1 MEDEV
6 HVLLDCPAYATLR
19 ARLFSRI
26 RNLTGDTY
34 RLAGMVDDKQWLVNF
49 MIGKSVNN
57 KQHSALIHRVVAQF
71 LWKAMRQRKVQCEEM
86 RAML

>member
-1 MEDEV
+1 MRS
-6 HVLLDCPAYATLR
+6 AYCWIAQLYTTLR

-34 RLAGMVDDKQWLVNF
+34 RLSGMFDDREWLVNF

-57 KQHSALIHRVVAQF
+57 KKHSALIHRVVGQF
-71 LWKAMRQRKVQCEEM
+71 LWKAMRQRKVQDEQ
-86 RAML
+86 